1 MEEYSEMN
9 GQNDEQNTG
18 GEFGGSYYQ
27 HNAMPREKNSGQNS
41 CAGYILVGILCLLV
55 GIAVGSCTT
64 TLAISGIKEAA
75 ESILPGEDNGS
86 GDNDDSGFSF
96 EWHFG
101 GKKPEN
107 NRPAKDE
114 EYQEPEK
121 KQYTGREMPVLDGQ
135 VPLIS
140 DTVNPAP
147 DIVEQTFE
155 GVVGVNSYE
164 KVKDKDE
171 LEGYGSGFVISSEGY
186 IVTNAHVIKGASK
199 VTVTLPDNDKQ
210 EIDAEVVGYDSTMDI
225 AVLYI
230 RKDGLKPLALG
241 SAENVRVGDFTI
253 AIGNPSGSEL
263 AGTATFGIISATSRN
278 VNIDGRENEYL
289 QTDAAINPGN
299 SGGALVN
306 TRGELIG
313 INAMLYSQTGSFSG
327 YGFAIPTSIMNK
339 VVADLKQYG
348 TVQRALIGIQGQDV
362 KNYVDAKKDK
372 GEDVDL
378 GTMEGIYVAKVSE
391 ESAAEEA
398 GMKEGDVITAI
409 DGKPVGKMAE
419 LQEVLAK
426 KRPGD
431 KVTVTYLRDKK
442 KATKTLT
449 LKNEKGNT
457 QVVKKADLDVLGGN
471 FRAVTDAQKE
481 QMNIG
486 YGLEVLKVN
495 AGKLKNA
502 GITKGFIIQRVNDSA
517 VKTIEDLQNAV
528 KEAST
533 SKDPVL
539 YIQGVYPTGK
549 KAYFAVPLE
558 D

>member
-1 MEEYSEMN
+1 MESDPFSDFFSDPFGFFGNPQGN
-9 GQNDEQNTG
+9 GGKQKRSVRTPKQ
-18 GEFGGSYYQ
+18 Q
-27 HNAMPREKNSGQNS
+27 
-41 CAGYILVGILCLLV
+41 
-55 GIAVGSCTT
+55 
-64 TLAISGIKEAA
+64 
-75 ESILPGEDNGS
+75 GS
-86 GDNDDSGFSF
+86 GSG
-96 EWHFG
+96 
-101 GKKPEN
+101 
-107 NRPAKDE
+107 
-114 EYQEPEK
+114 
-121 KQYTGREMPVLDGQ
+121 VI
-135 VPLIS
+135 IS
-140 DTVNPAP
+140 TD
-147 DIVEQTFE
+147 
-155 GVVGVNSYE
+155 
-164 KVKDKDE
+164 
-171 LEGYGSGFVISSEGY
+171 GY
-186 IVTNAHVIKGASK
+186 IVTNNHVVADADELTITLNDNKEYSARIIGTDKASDLALIKIDGKNLPAITIANSDDIK
-199 VTVTLPDNDKQ
+199 VGEWVLAVGNPFNLTNTVTAGIVSAK
-210 EIDAEVVGYDSTMDI
+210 ARS
-225 AVLYI
+225 LYQNGVESFI
-230 RKDGLKPLALG
+230 
-241 SAENVRVGDFTI
+241 
-253 AIGNPSGSEL
+253 
-263 AGTATFGIISATSRN
+263 
-278 VNIDGRENEYL
+278 

>member
-1 MEEYSEMN
+1 MKKYSKYFVVAMSTLAFAFS
-9 GQNDEQNTG
+9 TG
-18 GEFGGSYYQ
+18 TLIKV
-27 HNAMPREKNSGQNS
+27 NATPAAAAAVPAQPVDLTYAAEKSLPSVVHILSTKNSKVQTVEVENDPFSDFFSDPFGFFGNPQGNGGKQRRS
-41 CAGYILVGILCLLV
+41 VR
-55 GIAVGSCTT
+55 TP
-64 TLAISGIKEAA
+64 KQQ
-75 ESILPGEDNGS
+75 GS
-86 GDNDDSGFSF
+86 GSG
-96 EWHFG
+96 
-101 GKKPEN
+101 
-107 NRPAKDE
+107 
-114 EYQEPEK
+114 
-121 KQYTGREMPVLDGQ
+121 VI
-135 VPLIS
+135 IS
-140 DTVNPAP
+140 AD
-147 DIVEQTFE
+147 
-155 GVVGVNSYE
+155 
-164 KVKDKDE
+164 
-171 LEGYGSGFVISSEGY
+171 GY
-186 IVTNAHVIKGASK
+186 IVTNNHVVADADEL
-199 VTVTLPDNDKQ
+199 TVTLNDNKEYSARIIGTDKAS
-210 EIDAEVVGYDSTMDI
+210 D
-225 AVLYI
+225 
-230 RKDGLKPLALG
+230 LALIKIDG
-241 SAENVRVGDFTI
+241 KNLPAITI
-253 AIGNPSGSEL
+253 ANSDDIKVGEWVLAVGNPFNL
-263 AGTATFGIISATSRN
+263 TNTVTAGIVSAKARSLYQN
-278 VNIDGRENEYL
+278 GVESFI

-372 GEDVDL
+372 GEDIDL
-378 GTMEGIYVAKVSE
+378 GTMEGIYVAKVTE

-398 GMKEGDVITAI
+398 DMKEGDVITAI
-409 DGKPVGKMAE
+409 DGKPVNKMAE

-442 KATKTLT
+442 KATKTVT

-471 FRAVTDAQKE
+471 FRAITNAQKE
-481 QMNIG
+481 QLNIG

-495 AGKLKNA
+495 SGRLKTA
-502 GITKGFIIQRVNDSA
+502 GITKGFIIQRVNDNA
-517 VKTIEDLQNAV
+517 VKTIDDLQNAV